1 MRTDPGVPPHNEQTL
16 LQQSFDLSQNRSSS
30 RPIPLPK
37 ALPAGSSVSFQFKP
51 NWLLQLRKTLYRP
64 GFVIRARI
72 DFADGHHENY
82 RLVPSAAIELPLQP
96 LPATNG
102 ALLGYVQ
109 AKQGQKQ
116 PTATP
121 ATTPVAIRL
130 QLQRRSKGSTLP

>member
-1 MRTDPGVPPHNEQTL
+1 M
-16 LQQSFDLSQNRSSS
+16 
-30 RPIPLPK
+30 
-37 ALPAGSSVSFQFKP
+37 SFQFKP
-51 NWLLQLRKTLYRP
+51 NWLYKLRKTIYRP

-96 LPATNG
+96 LPVTNG

-109 AKQGQKQ
+109 AKQGQEQ
-116 PTATP
+116 PAATP

-130 QLQRRSKGSTLP
+130 QLRRRGKGSTPPLSRFYDSVDLTLQGPTGSP